1 MYLLL
6 GRFNKLF
13 TAYFEAHQIQYYIIN
28 DVKTQSSF
36 GLSVDFSDKKALYAA
51 IDQLPVRPTCVFT
64 MYEQY
69 IPVAAEV
76 NAYLGSSHALSPEA
90 ARKSTDKVLMREAFA
105 SASAPI
111 SPAFSL
117 VENQQQI
124 EMFAKTHSFPLI
136 LKPANLSKSL
146 LITRCDSMPELLA
159 AWNQAIQ
166 EAPVLYARFTDGL
179 QPRFILEEFMP
190 GSVHT
195 IMGFVDKHGVIAL
208 ADEIVDNV
216 TAKEAGF
223 NDSFIFSRTVP
234 SRLDTHDQ
242 DALRDCAKL
251 GIQALGLRSCAAHVE
266 LVLTKDGPRL
276 IEIGAR
282 VGGYRTVMYNEASGI
297 DVIKAAL
304 QAYEGELPDLTAHK
318 HSFYRAIEIFPEHKG
333 AFVEAKDFEA
343 AAKLPSIL
351 TARVKPKP
359 RGIIGKAAEG
369 FKAAVVIELSN
380 ASEEQINKDYEY
392 IRQNVRVV
400 VA

>member
-13 TAYFEAHQIQYYIIN
+13 TAYFEAHQIEYYIIN

-36 GLSVDFSDKKALYAA
+36 GTSVDFSDKKALYRA
-51 IDQLPVRPTCVFT
+51 IDQLPVTPTCVLT

-69 IPVAAEV
+69 IPIAADV
-76 NAYLGSSHALSPEA
+76 NAYLGLTHALSPEA
-90 ARKSTDKVLMREAFA
+90 ARASTDKIRMREAFA
-105 SASAPI
+105 AAPVAI
-111 SPAFSL
+111 SPAFAL
-117 VENQQQI
+117 VADQQQI
-124 EMFAKTHSFPLI
+124 EAFANTHGFPLI

-159 AWNQAIQ
+159 AWKQTIQ
-166 EAPVLYARFTDGL
+166 EAPALYARFTDGL

-195 IMGFVDKHGVIAL
+195 IMGFVDKNGDIAL

-223 NDSFIFSRTVP
+223 NDSFIFSRTIP
-234 SRLDTHDQ
+234 SRLDAHDQ
-242 DALRDCAKL
+242 DALRECAKL

-297 DVIKAAL
+297 DVIKATL
-304 QAYEGELPDLTAHK
+304 QAYDGELPDLTSHK

-333 AFVEAKDFEA
+333 AFVEATNFVTV
-343 AAKLPSIL
+343 AKLPSIL

-359 RGIIGKAAEG
+359 GQIIGKAAEG
-369 FKAAVVIELSN
+369 FKAAIVIELS
-380 ASEEQINKDYEY
+380 STSKDQISADYEY
-392 IRQNVRVV
+392 IRKNVHVV
-400 VA
+400 IT